1 MSVPDRVSVVEVGL
15 RDGIQNEKRLISTA
29 MKLEAVNMLYE
40 AGVRYMQLAS
50 FVHPKR
56 VPQMA
61 DAEDLFKAHLPSSPQ
76 YSALVL
82 NMKGLDRAIEAG
94 VKWVDLSVSCSESHS
109 LSNVGLSLED
119 SFAMLDKMLSKAKSN
134 NLGVRVGLQCAF
146 VCKQEG
152 PLPRERLKAIV
163 ANLSVGLIDCLALA
177 DSPGLATPSD
187 IYKTFTWLKEVLP
200 DMSLAAHIHDTKGLA
215 VSNMWAAYEAGV
227 RIFDTSFGGLGGCPF
242 IENAH
247 GNLSTEDAVRA
258 FEGVGIETGIQLE
271 KVRQVTALISTFL
284 KSGQKKRNIEG
295 VHESANF

>member
-1 MSVPDRVSVVEVGL
+1 MSVSDRVSVVEVGL
-15 RDGIQNEKRLISTA
+15 RDGIQNEKRIIPTSI
-29 MKLEAVNMLYE
+29 KLEAATMLYG
-40 AGVRYMQLAS
+40 AGVRHMQLAS

-61 DAEDLFKAHLPSSPQ
+61 DAEDLFKARLPSSPQ

-109 LSNVGLSLED
+109 LSNVGMSLED
-119 SFAMLDKMLSKAKSN
+119 SFAMLDKMLSKAKRS

-146 VCKQEG
+146 ICKQEG
-152 PLPRERLKAIV
+152 ALQRDSLKAIV
-163 ANLSVGLIDCLALA
+163 TSLPLGLIDCLALA
-177 DSPGLATPSD
+177 DSPGLAMPSD
-187 IYKTFTWLKEVLP
+187 IFKTFTWLKEVLP
-200 DMSLAAHIHDTKGLA
+200 DMPLAAHIHDTKGLA

-242 IENAH
+242 IESAH

-258 FEGVGIETGIQLE
+258 FEDVGIKTGIQLE
-271 KVRQVTALISTFL
+271 KIRQVTALISAFL
-284 KSGQKKRNIEG
+284 KSGQINRNIEES
-295 VHESANF
+295 HESANF